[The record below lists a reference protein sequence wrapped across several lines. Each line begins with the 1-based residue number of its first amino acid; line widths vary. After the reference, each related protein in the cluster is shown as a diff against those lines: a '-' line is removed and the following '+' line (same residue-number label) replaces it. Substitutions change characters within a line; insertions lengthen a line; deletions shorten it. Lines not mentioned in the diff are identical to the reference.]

1 MSDNAAGERRKGNGR
16 IAEFASPRS
25 HGISGRRGRRG
36 TLSEQASKT
45 AGYPLKVLQVVALAL
60 FALKLAL
67 LAIANPFMDEA
78 YYWMWG
84 QHPALSYFDHPPMVA
99 WVQGLSAAIFGWN
112 RFALRLPIVLTMI
125 GDFALLYLFARRL
138 AGERWRDW
146 FWLSAVIFLTAPI
159 YLAMTTVTLPDH
171 LLILFGLASLCCLH
185 GFAESFE
192 AGTPRW
198 RWLYLGAVALGLTM
212 LTKYYGALLGAGFV
226 LFVVL
231 RARGMLRSPHF
242 YLAALLAIAMQ
253 APVIVWNIQNDFAS
267 LAFIVGGR
275 STVTSSLSFIGT
287 LGYLLGIVAI
297 VSPFLMWPMV
307 RFALGRGANP
317 QWLPITIFWV
327 STLAFF
333 VASLVT
339 NILIH
344 WNLVAYIAM
353 LPFLVPYLRSRILL
367 AAQVAY
373 GVLAIGLLGFNYG
386 VAPIV
391 GLIGYADQTSA
402 WSHGWDEI
410 APRVAALKSE
420 NGAAFVATNGYVLA
434 GSLGFAMRD
443 PGVTSLSSSQDAF
456 DFWRDDAAL
465 DGKDAIIVG
474 DKWRSVTDGFERN
487 FESVTL
493 LETIRIE
500 RFGKR
505 IDTYRIYLGKG
516 FSAASQAEKS
526 TAGSGRAM

>member
-1 MSDNAAGERRKGNGR
+1 MNDATG
-16 IAEFASPRS
+16 
-25 HGISGRRGRRG
+25 
-36 TLSEQASKT
+36 QT
-45 AGYPLKVLQVVALAL
+45 AGYSIRVLQALALTL

-67 LAIANPFMDEA
+67 LAVANPFMDEA

-138 AGERWRDW
+138 AGEQWRNW

-159 YLAMTTVTLPDH
+159 YVAMTTVTLPDH
-171 LLILFGLASLCCLH
+171 LLILLGLAALYCLH
-185 GFAESFE
+185 GFAHSFE
-192 AGTPRW
+192 AGAPRW
-198 RWLYLGAVALGLTM
+198 RLLYLGAAALGFAM
-212 LTKYYGALLGAGFV
+212 LSKYYGALLGVGFV

-231 RARGMLRSPHF
+231 RARGMLRSLHF
-242 YLAALLAIAMQ
+242 YLAALLAVAMQ
-253 APVIVWNIQNDFAS
+253 TPVIIWNIQNGFAS
-267 LAFIVGGR
+267 FGFILGGR
-275 STVTSSLSFIGT
+275 STVTSSVSFIGT

-307 RFALGRGANP
+307 RFAFGRGAKP
-317 QWLPITIFWV
+317 QWLPVTVFWV
-327 STLAFF
+327 STLAFL

-353 LPFLVPYLRSRILL
+353 LPFLVPHLRSRILL
-367 AAQVAY
+367 AAQVGY

-410 APRVAALKSE
+410 APRVEALKSE
-420 NGAAFVATNGYVLA
+420 TGATFVATNGYVLA
-434 GSLGFAMRD
+434 GSLGFAMHD
-443 PGVTSLSSSQDAF
+443 PHVTSLSGARDAF
-456 DFWRDDAAL
+456 DYWRDNAAL
-465 DGKDAIIVG
+465 DGKDAIIVA
-474 DKWRSVTDGFERN
+474 DKWRSVTDGFARN
-487 FESVTL
+487 FQSVTL
-493 LETIRIE
+493 LETISIE

-526 TAGSGRAM
+526 TADSGRAM